1 MPYLEL
7 NKDNQKAED
16 IKPQVELPN
25 LEGLTVED
33 AQKVLKD
40 LKLELQIQNEPEEI
54 NKKEVIIQEQL
65 PKQGIKVYEGTKII
79 VKIAP

>member
-79 VKIAP
+79 VKIVP